1 MLALKDKN
9 HTKTA
14 QTSSVESAADEII
27 EYKQLLDEGIITEE
41 DFSAKKR
48 DFLASRQTDK
58 AAKRARCC
66 F

>member
-1 MLALKDKN
+1 MLVPKDKN

-14 QTSSVESAADEII
+14 QTPSVESVADKII
-27 EYKQLLDEGIITEE
+27 KYKQLLDEGIITEE
-41 DFSAKKR
+41 EFSAKKR

-58 AAKRARCC
+58 AAKRARGC

>member
-41 DFSAKKR
+41 EFSAKKQ

>member
-1 MLALKDKN
+1 MLVLKDKN

-14 QTSSVESAADEII
+14 QTPSVESVADKII
-27 EYKQLLDEGIITEE
+27 KYKQLLDEGIITEE

-58 AAKRARCC
+58 AAKRARGC

>member
-1 MLALKDKN
+1 MLVLKDKN

-14 QTSSVESAADEII
+14 QTPSVESVADKNIK
-27 EYKQLLDEGIITEE
+27 YKQLLDEGIITEE
-41 DFSAKKR
+41 EFSAKKR

-58 AAKRARCC
+58 AAKRARGC